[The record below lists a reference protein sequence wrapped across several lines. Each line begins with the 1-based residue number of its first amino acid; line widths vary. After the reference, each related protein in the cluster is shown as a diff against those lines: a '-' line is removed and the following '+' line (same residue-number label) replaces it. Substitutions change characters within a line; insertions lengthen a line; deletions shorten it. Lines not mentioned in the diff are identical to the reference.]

1 MTSER
6 YFSELAAQ
14 LGRLPV
20 QEREEALRF
29 HREYAQEAGFT
40 TYQELE
46 ECFGSPKVLASRL
59 YAESAVKV
67 SGERSRGTQAKHWSS
82 AWQPCSLCP

>member
-29 HREYAQEAGFT
+29 H
-40 TYQELE
+40 
-46 ECFGSPKVLASRL
+46 
-59 YAESAVKV
+59 
-67 SGERSRGTQAKHWSS
+67 
-82 AWQPCSLCP
+82 

>member
-14 LGRLPV
+14 LGRLPI

-29 HREYAQEAGFT
+29 HQEYAQEAGFT
-40 TYQELE
+40 TYQELGPPRPWPPS
-46 ECFGSPKVLASRL
+46 CTPSP
-59 YAESAVKV
+59 
-67 SGERSRGTQAKHWSS
+67 
-82 AWQPCSLCP
+82 P

>member
-14 LGRLPV
+14 LGRLPA

-29 HREYAQEAGFT
+29 HREYAQEAGFPPIRSWRRASGPPRHWPPGCT
-40 TYQELE
+40 L
-46 ECFGSPKVLASRL
+46 SPL
-59 YAESAVKV
+59 
-67 SGERSRGTQAKHWSS
+67 
-82 AWQPCSLCP
+82 